1 MHGTTTVTNE
11 SHCSGLQT
19 CVTLN
24 LNGTIKG
31 KTPLDFD
38 VKLQCTSCR
47 YESTAVDICNISQ
60 M

>member
-1 MHGTTTVTNE
+1 MAQQQLQMNHTVVDFRPVWP
-11 SHCSGLQT
+11 LI
-19 CVTLN
+19 